1 MRVFYSFSL
10 RLDGSV
16 VSPLA
21 AALADLGYEPT
32 IPIGRHIRVHNWRSR
47 LADVLRKSD
56 AAVVIVS
63 PENESNP
70 YVMGELWAARVL
82 SQINRRFVLVPVLRG
97 TSAIPEYVSDL
108 YVANARGGE
117 VEDFK
122 CAAKEIDGII
132 RDNREFEIAVG
143 DLRHRV
149 FIGHGRSSHWRR
161 IGEFLEKDLNL
172 AVEEYDQTSPLGYTV
187 SARLEQMLSTSS
199 LAIVVM
205 SPEDELKTE
214 VFRAR
219 QNVVHEI
226 GLFQGRLGF
235 EKVVVVRHQ
244 DCESFSNIS
253 GINEIQY
260 ESDGFQ
266 TVFEKLRHIA
276 VREGLLSKARGST
289 ESPASVQ

>member
-10 RLDGSV
+10 RLDGPTV
-16 VSPLA
+16 NPLA

-47 LADVLRKSD
+47 LAEVLRKSD

-97 TSAIPEYVSDL
+97 TSGVPEYVTDL
-108 YVANARGGE
+108 YA
-117 VEDFK
+117 
-122 CAAKEIDGII
+122 
-132 RDNREFEIAVG
+132 
-143 DLRHRV
+143 
-149 FIGHGRSSHWRR
+149 
-161 IGEFLEKDLNL
+161 
-172 AVEEYDQTSPLGYTV
+172 
-187 SARLEQMLSTSS
+187 
-199 LAIVVM
+199 
-205 SPEDELKTE
+205 
-214 VFRAR
+214 
-219 QNVVHEI
+219 HEI

-276 VREGLLSKARGST
+276 VREGLLSKARG
-289 ESPASVQ
+289 